1 MADLTIREFQNLM
14 RKLYEER
21 DQKRGVEKSLMWLQ
35 TELGELFEAYLEK
48 SKEALEEEI
57 ADIFAWLSSV
67 CNLLDIDLE
76 TVVLK
81 KYPFSCPKCNTSP
94 CSCVF

>member
-48 SKEALEEEI
+48 NEEVLEEEI

-76 TVVLK
+76 TVALK
-81 KYPFSCPKCNTSP
+81 KYPYSCPKCNTSP

>member
-14 RKLYEER
+14 RNLYEEMY
-21 DQKRGVEKSLMWLQ
+21 QKRGVEKSLMWLQ

-76 TVVLK
+76 IVALK

>member
-48 SKEALEEEI
+48 NKEALEEEI

-76 TVVLK
+76 TVTLK